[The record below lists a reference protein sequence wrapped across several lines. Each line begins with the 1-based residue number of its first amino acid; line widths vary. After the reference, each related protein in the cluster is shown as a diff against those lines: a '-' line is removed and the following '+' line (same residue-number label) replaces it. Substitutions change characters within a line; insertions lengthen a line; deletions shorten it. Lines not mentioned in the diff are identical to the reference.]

1 VKGFRSL
8 LCVLVSGLAVVGGA
22 QASSAGGGH
31 GHDHGCQKIHATG
44 VGQDLG
50 GGNTTATIRHGG
62 PLNGTTSGHFVT
74 AGAPPVFAISGTVT
88 FTTKHGTIVATVTGT
103 FDVTTGAFT
112 ASGPLSGG
120 TGKLAGATGALRLTG
135 VENLSTGAFT
145 ETITGMICLA
155 HDDHDWGDD

>member
-1 VKGFRSL
+1 MKGFRSL

-22 QASSAGGGH
+22 QASPAGGGH

-88 FTTKHGTIVATVTGT
+88 FTTKHGTIVANVTGT
-103 FDVTTGAFT
+103 FDVTSGAFT
-112 ASGPLSGG
+112 ASGPLSRG
-120 TGKLAGATGALRLTG
+120 TGKLAGATGALTLTG

-145 ETITGMICLA
+145 ETIKGTICGDR
-155 HDDHDWGDD
+155 DDDWGDDD